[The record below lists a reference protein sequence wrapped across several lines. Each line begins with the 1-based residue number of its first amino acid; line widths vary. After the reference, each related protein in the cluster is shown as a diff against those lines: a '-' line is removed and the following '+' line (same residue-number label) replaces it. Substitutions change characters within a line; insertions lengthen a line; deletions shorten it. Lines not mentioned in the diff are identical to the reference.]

1 MRNLISE
8 RFWCVKHINIFRD
21 LSETDARA
29 LEQITTFIQLNHQE
43 RICTEGVYLIKEGR
57 VKITDNVSEPEL
69 ETPKNTDPDEKQK
82 TKEVLEQGEILGIVQ
97 NDDCRGGVS
106 STARRM
112 NGETPL
118 LPSYA
123 ETLSDVIL
131 GVVTIRDFSFFLKRK
146 PHLGLPLLYLKR
158 AKIPHVFSKVHNT
171 ISYGNPVYRKGSENW
186 HSHLDKLASNI
197 LKKNKTPDSLRFN
210 RFTNIA
216 FRCVSSRLAL
226 LLHNLSETP
235 DSKGVVLVPRLS
247 KKRISRLIG
256 SSTETIETLLNT
268 FKQRDVI
275 KRRRGRIQ
283 VLNPWHL
290 KKIADASM
298 KTLKAP
304 TVPDTASNDDFGL
317 ELLANLSNDN
327 SIPTDATVS
336 QPQTVTK
343 T

>member
-57 VKITDNVSEPEL
+57 VKIADNASEPEL
-69 ETPKNTDPDEKQK
+69 ETPKNTAKNTDPDEKQQ
-82 TKEVLEQGEILGIVQ
+82 TKEVLEEGEIFGIVQ
-97 NDDCRGGVS
+97 YDDCRGGVS
-106 STARRM
+106 PTARKM

-118 LPSYA
+118 LSSYA

-158 AKIPHVFSKVHNT
+158 TKMPHVLRKVHST
-171 ISYGNPVYRKGSENW
+171 FSYVNRNNENW
-186 HSHLDKLASNI
+186 YSGASNI
-197 LKKNKTPDSLRFN
+197 IKKNKTPDTLRFN
-210 RFTNIA
+210 RFSNIA
-216 FRCVSSRLAL
+216 FRCASSRFAL
-226 LLHNLSETP
+226 LLHNLADTP
-235 DSKGVVLVPRLS
+235 DSKGIILVPRLS

-256 SSTETIETLLNT
+256 SSTDTIETLLNA
-268 FKQRDVI
+268 FKQHNVI
-275 KRRRGRIQ
+275 KKRRGRIQ
-283 VLNPWHL
+283 VLNPWYL

-298 KTLKAP
+298 KTLTAP
-304 TVPDTASNDDFGL
+304 TVPETADDDFGL
-317 ELLANLSNDN
+317 ELLTNLSNEN
-327 SIPTDATVS
+327 NIQTGSTVS
-336 QPQTVTK
+336 NT
-343 T
+343 

>member
-1 MRNLISE
+1 M
-8 RFWCVKHINIFRD
+8 FRD

-57 VKITDNVSEPEL
+57 VKIADNASEPEL
-69 ETPKNTDPDEKQK
+69 ETSKNTVPKKTAKNTEPDEKQQ
-82 TKEVLEQGEILGIVQ
+82 TKEVLEKGEMFGVVP
-97 NDDCRGGVS
+97 NDGGGVS
-106 STARRM
+106 PTARRM

-118 LPSYA
+118 LSSYA

-146 PHLGLPLLYLKR
+146 PHLGLPLLCLKR
-158 AKIPHVFSKVHNT
+158 TKMPHVFYRVHST
-171 ISYGNPVYRKGSENW
+171 FSYVNRNNENW
-186 HSHLDKLASNI
+186 YSGASNI
-197 LKKNKTPDSLRFN
+197 LKKNKTTDNLRFN
-210 RFTNIA
+210 RFSNIA
-216 FRCVSSRLAL
+216 FRCASSRFAL

-256 SSTETIETLLNT
+256 SSTETTETLLNT
-268 FKQRDVI
+268 FKQHDVI

-283 VLNPWHL
+283 VLNPWYL

-298 KTLKAP
+298 KTLTAP
-304 TVPDTASNDDFGL
+304 TVPDTASDDDFGL
-317 ELLANLSNDN
+317 ELLTNLSNNN
-327 SIPTDATVS
+327 SIPTDSTVS

-343 T
+343 A